1 MLLQLLVTIPVL
13 LVSLGSNRAAGESL
27 QEIGVP
33 LDSHEYATV
42 AAFEQS
48 VQDYVAL
55 HRRLAWNTPPL
66 QVTADPRQL
75 RTAVDSLGHAIRVAR
90 SDAERGDVFTDSVAR
105 LLRRRIACA
114 LGSLDPEALM
124 HEMKEDDE
132 DAGAPRLV
140 VNGPFPWNSG
150 NAMWPSILAA
160 LPQLPEELEYRLMG
174 ADLVLVDIRANV
186 VVDVLADALLSD
198 Q

>member
-13 LVSLGSNRAAGESL
+13 LVSLGSNRAASESP
-27 QEIGVP
+27 QEIAVP
-33 LDSHEYATV
+33 LNSHEYATV

-48 VQDYVAL
+48 VQDYTAL
-55 HRRLAWNTPPL
+55 HRRLAWKTPPL

-90 SDAERGDVFTDSVAR
+90 SGAGRGDVFTDSVAQ
-105 LLRRRIACA
+105 LFRRRIACA
-114 LGSLDPEALM
+114 LGSLDPEVLL
-124 HEMKEDDE
+124 HEMKEDE

-150 NAMWPSILAA
+150 NAMWPSILVA
-160 LPQLPEELEYRLMG
+160 LPQLPEELEYRLVG

>member
-1 MLLQLLVTIPVL
+1 
-13 LVSLGSNRAAGESL
+13 
-27 QEIGVP
+27 
-33 LDSHEYATV
+33 
-42 AAFEQS
+42 
-48 VQDYVAL
+48 
-55 HRRLAWNTPPL
+55 
-66 QVTADPRQL
+66 
-75 RTAVDSLGHAIRVAR
+75 
-90 SDAERGDVFTDSVAR
+90 
-105 LLRRRIACA
+105 
-114 LGSLDPEALM
+114 M

-160 LPQLPEELEYRLMG
+160 LPQLPEELEYRLVG
-174 ADLVLVDIRANV
+174 ADLVLVDIPASL